1 VEFISETV
9 TLGGKLITIET
20 GHVARQADAA
30 VTVRCGDTIVLVT
43 AVASDEPRDVDFFPL
58 TIDVEEKMYAAG
70 KIPGGFIKREGRPS
84 EKSILTA
91 RLIDRPLRPSF
102 AEGFRNETQVICTV
116 LSVDQ
121 VNPPDVLAL
130 VGASA
135 ALTISDIPFEGPI
148 GGVRVGR
155 IDGEWTLNPTFQDL
169 ELSDLDLVVAG
180 TRDAI
185 LMVEAGAKEVTEDEL
200 LEALEVAQKAN
211 VQLIEFQ
218 DSLRESAG
226 VPKREVVPQVVE
238 PEVEQRVRAAAGQRL
253 SDAVRNADKHAREDA
268 VAAVKTAVME
278 EIVTEEG
285 PSHADV
291 AKLLY
296 KIEKEQ
302 VRKMILTEGVRPD
315 GRATDEIRPISCS
328 VGMLPRTH
336 GSGLFTRGQTQV
348 LSVVTLGTVSEN
360 QRIDGLGIEEY
371 KRFLHHYNFPPFC
384 TGEAGFLRGP
394 RRREIGHGA
403 LVERALVPILPLEED
418 FPYTIRIVS
427 EVLESNGSS
436 SMASVCG
443 STLGMMDAGIP
454 VTAPVAGIAMG
465 LIKESEEVAI
475 LSDIQGIEDALG
487 DMDFKVAGTAKGI
500 TALQMDMKVAGV
512 GRSTL
517 ARALEQARQGRMFIL
532 EKMLAV
538 LPRPRDMMSEF
549 APRILTI
556 QVPVDKIRDV
566 IGPGGRM
573 IRSIIEETGA
583 DIDIQDDGTVFISS
597 KDHPG
602 GERAKQI
609 VENLTK
615 EVEPG
620 EKYRGHVTRLMPFG
634 AFVEILPGKEGLVH
648 ISRLAKE
655 RVAKVED
662 VVNVGDDIDV
672 EVVEIDRQ
680 NRINLTVAGVE
691 AKPMPERRDRRPGG
705 PPRGGGDRAR
715 RR

>member
-1 VEFISETV
+1 MEFISETI
-9 TLGGKLITIET
+9 TLGGKVITMET
-20 GHVARQADAA
+20 GHLARQADAA

-91 RLIDRPLRPSF
+91 RLIDRPIRPSF
-102 AEGFRNETQVICTV
+102 TEGFRNETQVICTV

-121 VNPPDVLAL
+121 VHPPDVLAL

-148 GGVRVGR
+148 AGVRVGR
-155 IDGEWTLNPTFQDL
+155 IEGQWVVNPTFQELEGSDIDL
-169 ELSDLDLVVAG
+169 IVAG

-185 LMVEAGAKEVTEDEL
+185 LMVEAGCKEVPEAEILEGLETAQRANVELIAFQDEL
-200 LEALEVAQKAN
+200 RRV
-211 VQLIEFQ
+211 V
-218 DSLRESAG
+218 G
-226 VPKREVVPQVVE
+226 MPKREVAVHAVD
-238 PEVEQRVRAAAGQRL
+238 PEVESRVYGAAAEKL
-253 SDAVRNADKHAREDA
+253 SAALRNPDKHAREAA
-268 VAAVKTAVME
+268 VAAVREQVVAQ
-278 EIVTEEG
+278 IAAEEG
-285 PSHADV
+285 PTPAEV

-296 KIEKEQ
+296 KVEKAQ
-302 VRKMILTEGVRPD
+302 VRKMILSEGVRPD
-315 GRATDEIRPISCS
+315 GRATEEIRPISCS
-328 VGMLPRTH
+328 AGLLPRTH

-360 QRIDGLGIEEY
+360 QRIDGLGLEEF
-371 KRFLHHYNFPPFC
+371 KRFMHHYNFPPFC

-403 LVERALVPILPLEED
+403 LVERALAPILPDEPD

-454 VTAPVAGIAMG
+454 VVAPVAGIAMG
-465 LIKESEEVAI
+465 LIKEGDDVAV

-487 DMDFKVAGTAKGI
+487 DMDFKVAGTANGI

-512 GRSTL
+512 GRAVL
-517 ARALEQARQGRMFIL
+517 ERALEQARQGRMFIL
-532 EKMLAV
+532 EKMLGV
-538 LPRPRDMMSEF
+538 LPQPRETMSEF
-549 APRILTI
+549 APRILAI
-556 QVPVDKIRDV
+556 QIPIDKIRDV

-573 IRSIIEETGA
+573 IRGIIEETGA

-609 VENLTK
+609 IEQLTK

-620 EKYRGHVTRLMPFG
+620 ERYTGEVTRLMPFG
-634 AFVEILPGKEGLVH
+634 AFVEILPGREGLVH
-648 ISRLAKE
+648 ISRLASH
-655 RVAKVED
+655 RVEKVED
-662 VVNVGDDIDV
+662 VVNVGDKLEV
-672 EVVEIDRQ
+672 EVAEIDRQ

-691 AKPMPERRDRRPGG
+691 AKPLPERRERRPGG
-705 PPRGGGDRAR
+705 PSRGGDRPR